1 MKPDALKIN
10 AGISADKRL
19 IYLLSALTPLLCM
32 LVIYAVFGVFPFGD
46 RTVLVMDLNG
56 QYADF
61 MMYYRRALLGG
72 DSLFYSLTKEMG
84 GNVFGLFS
92 YYLSS
97 PFTLLMLFFPNE
109 VMPEGVAV
117 ITILK
122 IAASG
127 LTFSVFLRNVFKN
140 NSISIVLFSC
150 AYALMT
156 YSMHYSMCIMWLDGV
171 IWLPIVL
178 LGIERIMD
186 GKSPLL
192 MLAAYTVT
200 MISNYYTAY
209 MTTLFTVIY
218 FCYRYAVREGEK
230 SAKDFFKKLLKTAI
244 AGALGV
250 LLSVV
255 LLFPTFMDILQGK
268 LAGGGGYSPNEF
280 LNGGITNIWRRLFIG
295 QYDSITNSG
304 TPNIFCGVLCGLMT
318 GVYFFN
324 PKIKVRAKIA
334 ALCVYAVMFVSFF
347 IQKIDIVWHI
357 FQYPSWYPY
366 RYAYAF
372 NFFSVMIAFLGFINM
387 DTAPIKWTAF
397 GVSAYAA
404 LMICVRIFA
413 DSMLTNKSLAM
424 LTLIA
429 VAVYAAAVLCL
440 RACGGRGRNTVY
452 ALLIALTCAELI
464 TNGYFTICG
473 LDKEHTYQSRGE
485 YAEDVG
491 VVSSAVDY
499 VKAHDSG
506 LYRMEKTIA
515 RTDNDS
521 MSFGYNGMTH
531 YSSTYNSNVVNFNSR
546 MGMLQ
551 EYILIRYLGS
561 TVITD
566 SILGVKYIVSD
577 YNVNDAYEPVTETA
591 DYTVYENPYALP
603 LGFAANASAI
613 KSPSYVSDY
622 MENQNLF
629 VSSLLGVSPAKNA
642 ASSTDGAAEF
652 TVGSDASYY
661 IEVNEKYDG
670 DINLTVN
677 GEKTSC
683 EYGNRGKKI
692 FYIGDYKSGDNIRAE
707 LENNLSMNV
716 YSVDTDIL
724 GRSCA
729 EKRGESGFNVTR
741 YTNTEIE
748 GTCTLGED
756 EILFT
761 TIPYEKGWSA
771 YVDGEKVPAQCA
783 QGVFLAVDAGEGEHS
798 VTLRYKV
805 PGFAGAAAVSVPAVF
820 LAVLFIAVCSKKP
833 DDKNMKKL

>member
-1 MKPDALKIN
+1 MKPNALKIN
-10 AGISADKRL
+10 AGMSADKRF
-19 IYLLSALTPLLCM
+19 IYLLSALLPLLCM
-32 LVIYAVFGVFPFGD
+32 FVIYAIFGVFPFGD
-46 RTVLVMDLNG
+46 KTVLVMDLNG

-61 MMYYRRALLGG
+61 MMYYRRVLLGG

-178 LGIERIMD
+178 LGVERIMD
-186 GKSPLL
+186 GKSPLM

-218 FCYRYAVREGEK
+218 FCYRYAVRGGEK
-230 SAKDFFKKLLKTAI
+230 SAKDFFKKLLRTAI

-318 GVYFFN
+318 GAYFFN

-366 RYAYAF
+366 RYAYTF
-372 NFFSVMIAFLGFINM
+372 NFFSVMIAFLGFINI
-387 DTAPIKWTAF
+387 DIASIKWTAL
-397 GVSAYAA
+397 GASAYAA
-404 LMICVRIFA
+404 LMICARIFA
-413 DSMLTNKSLAM
+413 DGMLTNKSLAL

-429 VAVYAAAVLCL
+429 ILVYAAAVLCL
-440 RACGGRGRNTVY
+440 RALRGRGQNVLC

-464 TNGYFTICG
+464 INGYFTICG
-473 LDKEHTYQSRGE
+473 LNKEHTYQSRSG
-485 YAEDVG
+485 YAKEAG
-491 VVSSAVDY
+491 VVKSAVDY
-499 VKAHDSG
+499 VNAHDSG

-531 YSSTYNSNVVNFNSR
+531 YSSTYNSNVVGFNSK

-566 SILGVKYIVSD
+566 SILGVKYVVSD
-577 YNVNDAYEPVTETA
+577 YNVNDAYETVTETD
-591 DYTVYENPYALP
+591 DYTIYENPYVLP

-622 MENQNLF
+622 IENQNLF
-629 VSSLLGVSPAKNA
+629 ASSLLGVSPAKSV
-642 ASSTDGAAEF
+642 ASSAGGAAEF
-652 TVGSDASYY
+652 TAGLDASYY

-670 DINLTVN
+670 DITLTVN
-677 GEKTSC
+677 GGKKSC
-683 EYGNRGKKI
+683 EYGKRGKKI
-692 FYIGDYKSGDNIRAE
+692 FYIGDYKTGDNVRAE
-707 LENNLSMNV
+707 LENDLSMNV
-716 YSVDTDIL
+716 YSVDTDTL
-724 GRSCA
+724 GRACS
-729 EKRGESGFNVTR
+729 EKRRDGGFNVTKH
-741 YTNTEIE
+741 TGTEIE
-748 GTCTLGED
+748 GTCTLGGN

-771 YVDGEKVPAQCA
+771 YVDGKKVPTQCA

-798 VTLRYKV
+798 VTLRYRV
-805 PGFAGAAAVSVPAVF
+805 PGFAGAAAVSA
-820 LAVLFIAVCSKKP
+820 LAVVLAALFIAVCYQKS